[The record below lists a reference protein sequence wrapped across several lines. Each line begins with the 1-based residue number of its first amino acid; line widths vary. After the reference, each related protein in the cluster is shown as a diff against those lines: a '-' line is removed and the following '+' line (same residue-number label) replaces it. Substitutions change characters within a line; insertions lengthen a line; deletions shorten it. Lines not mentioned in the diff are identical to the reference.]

1 MQSPQPAH
9 PSGSGSHTPV
19 NPTSSL
25 SSVTG
30 TAAGSTSTPIR
41 INSAK
46 HSGGG
51 DSLLPSLGLA
61 GGSGTGASTS
71 SHSMPGTP
79 QQSSSVPT
87 GSHLQLQT
95 PSATGGAV
103 TPSGLSMGASNQS
116 LGVSVGAASSVG
128 GISITPPNSAGLR
141 QSTVFDFKFK
151 RRPSLK
157 VLLTKLPSNDS
168 LSNSPAPSSP
178 GIANW
183 ASDNRDGNVADKSAA
198 DAAKLNRKESYKA
211 QRKNYR
217 KEKKR
222 VASELMNSLQ
232 DPAVI
237 VLADWLKVRGTL
249 KSWTKL
255 WCVLKPGLLLIYK
268 SQKTKSSHWVGTV
281 MLTACQVIERPSK
294 KDGFCFKL
302 FHPMEQSIWAPR
314 GPDKETIG
322 AVVQPLPTAYL
333 IFRAPSQAA
342 GKCWMDALELS
353 LRCSALLLRTNS
365 STAPSNTSYVGE
377 PLLPVSHETQ
387 WSEADYE
394 KHFNDHGKW
403 GQFLAVP
410 PDMESS
416 RSDTSLPSRAQTPLL
431 QQLYSSAVSN
441 WERTKRLPHFRHHS
455 EQRKSSCSDASSC
468 DYALGT
474 QRKRRLLSPVSKSL
488 SLGGTGALGGS
499 SSSEENED
507 DYGDTSAGSLA
518 PAPGPDPRPVS
529 APPECP
535 LQPRF
540 RLNVKDLDADSQNEA
555 PNAAMSGLES
565 ESESDAGEAVQDD
578 TLEPA
583 DCVETTYVP
592 FTEEEFGEQGEQVEE
607 LAEENKSLI
616 WCIVKQVRP
625 GMDLS
630 KVVLPTFI
638 LEPRSFLDK
647 LSDSYYHADLLS
659 KAVQEDDAFTRMKI
673 IVQWYM
679 SSFYKKPKGLKKPY
693 NPILGETFRC
703 YWQHP
708 SGSRTFYIAE
718 QVSHHP
724 PVSAFYVTNR
734 EDGFSITC
742 SILAKSKFYGNST
755 SAVLEGAATM
765 TLLPRGECYTATTP
779 YAHCKGIL
787 MGTLSMELGGKIN
800 IECENTGYRT
810 ELEFKLKPFLGGSES
825 TNVVVGKIKLGKETL
840 ATINGHWDRECRIK
854 DAKTGEETLL
864 FKVDADLRAKRLP
877 RYLVPVEAQE
887 PHESQRLWE
896 RVSESIAREDQVA
909 ATEEKTVLEEK
920 QRAAAKERSSIEAPY
935 VPNLF
940 ELDSYGQWIYKYADL
955 RPWDVRNDVRQ
966 YECQYKVL
974 TQTRHKSVPI
984 VHGAELMHPLR
995 SSIEPVA
1002 RSHRQS
1008 GAASSKAPKAKNKSL
1023 VLAPRDTNS
1032 DSSQSPQGVVKRSS
1046 SSSIRQINAALDQV
1060 NRVLEEHSKQLNDIS
1075 RRLERMQYAPPAHLR
1090 HGAQNM
1096 LGGGVALSTVI
1107 KSLIYALI
1115 GLTFSLILRWLFK

>member
-1 MQSPQPAH
+1 M
-9 PSGSGSHTPV
+9 
-19 NPTSSL
+19 N
-25 SSVTG
+25 
-30 TAAGSTSTPIR
+30 
-41 INSAK
+41 
-46 HSGGG
+46 
-51 DSLLPSLGLA
+51 LL
-61 GGSGTGASTS
+61 
-71 SHSMPGTP
+71 
-79 QQSSSVPT
+79 Q
-87 GSHLQLQT
+87 
-95 PSATGGAV
+95 
-103 TPSGLSMGASNQS
+103 
-116 LGVSVGAASSVG
+116 
-128 GISITPPNSAGLR
+128 R
-141 QSTVFDFKFK
+141 
-151 RRPSLK
+151 
-157 VLLTKLPSNDS
+157 
-168 LSNSPAPSSP
+168 
-178 GIANW
+178 IANW

-281 MLTACQVIERPSK
+281 MLTSCQVIERPSK

-302 FHPMEQSIWAPR
+302 FHPLEQSIWAPR

-353 LRCSALLLRTNS
+353 LRCSALLLRSNS
-365 STAPSNTSYVGE
+365 STAPSSTYVGE

-394 KHFNDHGKW
+394 KHFNDHGKF
-403 GQFLAVP
+403 GQFLTLP
-410 PDMESS
+410 PDTESTS
-416 RSDTSLPSRAQTPLL
+416 RSDSSQLPSRAQTPLL

-441 WERTKRLPHFRHHS
+441 WERTKRLPHFRRHS
-455 EQRKSSCSDASSC
+455 EQRKSSCSDASSSC

-488 SLGGTGALGGS
+488 SLGGSGPMGGS

-507 DYGDTSAGSLA
+507 DYDTRSVLSQA
-518 PAPGPDPRPVS
+518 PPGPRPVS
-529 APPECP
+529 APPDCLVP
-535 LQPRF
+535 PRF

-555 PNAAMSGLES
+555 PNAAMSGPES
-565 ESESDAGEAVQDD
+565 ESESDAGEPQQED
-578 TLEPA
+578 TLEQAP
-583 DCVETTYVP
+583 CVETTYAP

-607 LAEENKSLI
+607 LADENKSLI

-673 IVQWYM
+673 IVQWYL

-703 YWQHP
+703 FWQHP
-708 SGSRTFYIAE
+708 GGSRTFYIAE

-765 TLLPRGECYTATTP
+765 TLLPRGECYIASTP

-840 ATINGHWDRECRIK
+840 ATINGHWDKECRIK
-854 DAKTGEETLL
+854 DSKTGEETLL
-864 FKVDADLRAKRLP
+864 FKVDSDLRAKRLP
-877 RYLVPVEAQE
+877 RYLVPIESQE
-887 PHESQRLWE
+887 PNESQRLWE
-896 RVSESIAREDQVA
+896 RVSEAIAREDQVA
-909 ATEEKTVLEEK
+909 ATEEKTILEEK
-920 QRAAAKERSSIEAPY
+920 QRGEAKERATIDAPY

-995 SSIEPVA
+995 SSLEPVA

-1046 SSSIRQINAALDQV
+1046 SSSIKQINLALDQV
-1060 NRVLEEHSKQLNDIS
+1060 NRVLEVHSKQLNDIS
-1075 RRLERMQYAPPAHLR
+1075 QRLERMQYAPPPHLR
-1090 HGAQNM
+1090 PGSQNM

>member
-141 QSTVFDFKFK
+141 QST
-151 RRPSLK
+151 
-157 VLLTKLPSNDS
+157 
-168 LSNSPAPSSP
+168 

-394 KHFNDHGKW
+394 KHFNDH
-403 GQFLAVP
+403 
-410 PDMESS
+410 
-416 RSDTSLPSRAQTPLL
+416 
-431 QQLYSSAVSN
+431 
-441 WERTKRLPHFRHHS
+441 
-455 EQRKSSCSDASSC
+455 
-468 DYALGT
+468 
-474 QRKRRLLSPVSKSL
+474 
-488 SLGGTGALGGS
+488 
-499 SSSEENED
+499 
-507 DYGDTSAGSLA
+507 
-518 PAPGPDPRPVS
+518 
-529 APPECP
+529 
-535 LQPRF
+535 
-540 RLNVKDLDADSQNEA
+540 DLDADSQNEA

>member
-1 MQSPQPAH
+1 MQQPAT
-9 PSGSGSHTPV
+9 PSTPV
-19 NPTSSL
+19 NNAPSATPSAA
-25 SSVTG
+25 
-30 TAAGSTSTPIR
+30 TAPAASAPAGASSTPIR

-46 HSGGG
+46 QHGAAGGG
-51 DSLLPSLGLA
+51 DTLA
-61 GGSGTGASTS
+61 HPATPH

-79 QQSSSVPT
+79 QQQPQSSSVPT
-87 GSHLQLQT
+87 GGHLLQLQAPL
-95 PSATGGAV
+95 PSAGGGPGAV
-103 TPSGLSMGASNQS
+103 TPSGLSSMGASNQS
-116 LGVSVGAASSVG
+116 LGVSVGAASSVS

-157 VLLTKLPSNDS
+157 VLMTKLPSTDS

-217 KEKKR
+217 REKKR

-281 MLTACQVIERPSK
+281 MLTSCQVIERPSK

-302 FHPMEQSIWAPR
+302 FHPLEQSIWAPR

-353 LRCSALLLRTNS
+353 LRCSALLLRSNS
-365 STAPSNTSYVGE
+365 STGTAPTSSYMGE
-377 PLLPVSHETQ
+377 PLPVSHETQ

-394 KHFNDHGKW
+394 KHFNDH
-403 GQFLAVP
+403 
-410 PDMESS
+410 
-416 RSDTSLPSRAQTPLL
+416 
-431 QQLYSSAVSN
+431 
-441 WERTKRLPHFRHHS
+441 
-455 EQRKSSCSDASSC
+455 
-468 DYALGT
+468 
-474 QRKRRLLSPVSKSL
+474 
-488 SLGGTGALGGS
+488 
-499 SSSEENED
+499 
-507 DYGDTSAGSLA
+507 
-518 PAPGPDPRPVS
+518 
-529 APPECP
+529 
-535 LQPRF
+535 
-540 RLNVKDLDADSQNEA
+540 DLDADSQNEA
-555 PNAAMSGLES
+555 PNAVMSGLES
-565 ESESDAGEAVQDD
+565 ESESDPA
-578 TLEPA
+578 EPA
-583 DCVETTYVP
+583 QEDVVDVDQQCVETSYVP

-659 KAVQEDDAFTRMKI
+659 KAVQEDDAFTRMKLV
-673 IVQWYM
+673 VQWYL

-693 NPILGETFRC
+693 NPILGERFRC

-810 ELEFKLKPFLGGSES
+810 ELEFKLKPFLGGADA

-840 ATINGHWDRECRIK
+840 ATINGHWDKECRVK
-854 DAKTGEETLL
+854 DSKTGEETVL
-864 FKVDADLRAKRLP
+864 FKVDAETRSKRLT
-877 RYLVPVEAQE
+877 RYMVPLDLQE
-887 PHESQRLWE
+887 PNESQRLWQ
-896 RVSESIAREDQVA
+896 RVSEAIANEDQVA
-909 ATEEKTVLEEK
+909 ATEEKTVLEER
-920 QRAAAKERSSIEAPY
+920 QRADAKERLSSDSVHMPD
-935 VPNLF
+935 LF
-940 ELDSYGQWIYKYADL
+940 ELDSYGQWLYKYADL
-955 RPWDVRNDVRQ
+955 RPWDSRNDVRQ
-966 YECQYKVL
+966 YECQFKVL

-984 VHGAELMHPLR
+984 VHGAEMIHPLR
-995 SSIEPVA
+995 SSIETLS
-1002 RSHRQS
+1002 RTQRQS
-1008 GAASSKAPKAKNKSL
+1008 PAGQPLPSGGSAVPKAKNKSL

-1032 DSSQSPQGVVKRSS
+1032 DSSQSPQGAVKRSS
-1046 SSSIRQINAALDQV
+1046 SSAIKQLTLAVDQV
-1060 NRVLEEHSKQLNDIS
+1060 NRVLEQHTRQLNEIS
-1075 RRLERMQYAPPAHLR
+1075 RRLERMQYSPPPSNMSAHSL
-1090 HGAQNM
+1090 HM
-1096 LGGGVALSTVI
+1096 LGGGVSQSTVI

-1115 GLTFSLILRWLFK
+1115 GLAFSLILRWLFK

>member
-1 MQSPQPAH
+1 MQQPAT
-9 PSGSGSHTPV
+9 PSTPV
-19 NPTSSL
+19 NNAPSATPS
-25 SSVTG
+25 
-30 TAAGSTSTPIR
+30 AASGPAASAPAVASSTPIR

-46 HSGGG
+46 QQGVAGGG
-51 DSLLPSLGLA
+51 DTLA
-61 GGSGTGASTS
+61 HPATPH

-79 QQSSSVPT
+79 HQQPQSSSVPT
-87 GSHLQLQT
+87 GGHLLQLQAPL
-95 PSATGGAV
+95 PSAGGGTGAGAV

-116 LGVSVGAASSVG
+116 LGVSVGAASSVS

-141 QSTVFDFKFK
+141 QST
-151 RRPSLK
+151 
-157 VLLTKLPSNDS
+157 
-168 LSNSPAPSSP
+168 

-217 KEKKR
+217 REKKR

-281 MLTACQVIERPSK
+281 MLTSCQVIERPSK

-302 FHPMEQSIWAPR
+302 FHPLEQSIWAPR

-353 LRCSALLLRTNS
+353 LRCSALLLRSNS
-365 STAPSNTSYVGE
+365 STGTAPTSSYIGE
-377 PLLPVSHETQ
+377 PLPVSHETQ

-394 KHFNDHGKW
+394 KHFNDH
-403 GQFLAVP
+403 
-410 PDMESS
+410 
-416 RSDTSLPSRAQTPLL
+416 
-431 QQLYSSAVSN
+431 
-441 WERTKRLPHFRHHS
+441 
-455 EQRKSSCSDASSC
+455 
-468 DYALGT
+468 
-474 QRKRRLLSPVSKSL
+474 
-488 SLGGTGALGGS
+488 
-499 SSSEENED
+499 
-507 DYGDTSAGSLA
+507 
-518 PAPGPDPRPVS
+518 
-529 APPECP
+529 
-535 LQPRF
+535 
-540 RLNVKDLDADSQNEA
+540 DLDADSQNEA
-555 PNAAMSGLES
+555 PNAVMSGLES
-565 ESESDAGEAVQDD
+565 ESESDPAEPAQDD
-578 TLEPA
+578 VV
-583 DCVETTYVP
+583 DQQCVETSYVP

-659 KAVQEDDAFTRMKI
+659 KAVQEDDAFTRMKLV
-673 IVQWYM
+673 VQWYL

-693 NPILGETFRC
+693 NPILGERFRC

-810 ELEFKLKPFLGGSES
+810 ELEFKLKPFLGGADA

-840 ATINGHWDRECRIK
+840 ATINGHWDKECRVK
-854 DAKTGEETLL
+854 DSKTGEETVL
-864 FKVDADLRAKRLP
+864 FKVDAETRSKRLT
-877 RYLVPVEAQE
+877 RYMVPLDLQEAN
-887 PHESQRLWE
+887 ESQRLWQ
-896 RVSESIAREDQVA
+896 RVSEAIANEDQVA
-909 ATEEKTVLEEK
+909 ATEEKTVLEER
-920 QRAAAKERSSIEAPY
+920 QRADAKERLSSDSVHMPD
-935 VPNLF
+935 LF
-940 ELDSYGQWIYKYADL
+940 ELDSYGQWLYKYADL
-955 RPWDVRNDVRQ
+955 RPWDSRNDVRQ
-966 YECQYKVL
+966 YECQFKVL

-984 VHGAELMHPLR
+984 VHGAEMIHPLR
-995 SSIEPVA
+995 SSIETLS
-1002 RSHRQS
+1002 RTQRQS
-1008 GAASSKAPKAKNKSL
+1008 PAGQPLPPGGSAVPKAKNKSL

-1032 DSSQSPQGVVKRSS
+1032 DSSQSPQGAVKRSS
-1046 SSSIRQINAALDQV
+1046 SSAIKQLALAVDQV
-1060 NRVLEEHSKQLNDIS
+1060 NRVLEQHTRQLNEIS
-1075 RRLERMQYAPPAHLR
+1075 QRLERMQYSPPPSSMSAHSL
-1090 HGAQNM
+1090 HM
-1096 LGGGVALSTVI
+1096 LGGGVSQSTVI

-1115 GLTFSLILRWLFK
+1115 GLAFSLVLRWLFK

>member
-1 MQSPQPAH
+1 MQSVQSPGTPVNSGPASAAAPPPPTASLPVIPFSSGAA
-9 PSGSGSHTPV
+9 PSGSG
-19 NPTSSL
+19 
-25 SSVTG
+25 
-30 TAAGSTSTPIR
+30 AASSTPIR

-46 HSGGG
+46 HAGGAG
-51 DSLLPSLGLA
+51 DSLAPSA
-61 GGSGTGASTS
+61 AH

-87 GSHLQLQT
+87 GSQL
-95 PSATGGAV
+95 PLPLPTGGGGSV
-103 TPSGLSMGASNQS
+103 TPTALSMGASNQS

-157 VLLTKLPSNDS
+157 VLMTKLPSTDS

-183 ASDNRDGNVADKSAA
+183 ASDNRDGNVADKATA
-198 DAAKLNRKESYKA
+198 EAAKLNRKESYKA

-217 KEKKR
+217 REKKR
-222 VASELMNSLQ
+222 VASEMMNSLQ

-281 MLTACQVIERPSK
+281 MLTSCQVIERPSK

-302 FHPMEQSIWAPR
+302 FHPLEQSIWAPR

-353 LRCSALLLRTNS
+353 LRCSALLLRSNS
-365 STAPSNTSYVGE
+365 STGAAPSSSYVGD
-377 PLLPVSHETQ
+377 PLPVSHETQ

-394 KHFNDHGKW
+394 KHFNEH
-403 GQFLAVP
+403 
-410 PDMESS
+410 
-416 RSDTSLPSRAQTPLL
+416 
-431 QQLYSSAVSN
+431 
-441 WERTKRLPHFRHHS
+441 
-455 EQRKSSCSDASSC
+455 
-468 DYALGT
+468 
-474 QRKRRLLSPVSKSL
+474 
-488 SLGGTGALGGS
+488 
-499 SSSEENED
+499 
-507 DYGDTSAGSLA
+507 
-518 PAPGPDPRPVS
+518 
-529 APPECP
+529 
-535 LQPRF
+535 
-540 RLNVKDLDADSQNEA
+540 DLDADSQNEA
-555 PNAAMSGLES
+555 PNAVMSGLES
-565 ESESDAGEAVQDD
+565 ESESDAAEQVQEDGP
-578 TLEPA
+578 EQ
-583 DCVETTYVP
+583 CQETTYVP
-592 FTEEEFGEQGEQVEE
+592 ITEEEFGEQGEQVEE

-647 LSDSYYHADLLS
+647 LSDSYYHADILS
-659 KAVQEDDAFTRMKI
+659 KAVHEDDAFTRMKL
-673 IVQWYM
+673 IVQWYL

-693 NPILGETFRC
+693 NPILGERFRC

-708 SGSRTFYIAE
+708 TGSRTFYIAE

-765 TLLPRGECYTATTP
+765 TLLPRGECYTASTP

-810 ELEFKLKPFLGGSES
+810 ELEFKLKPFLGGSDA

-840 ATINGHWDRECRIK
+840 ATISGHWDKECRIK
-854 DAKTGEETLL
+854 DSKTGEETLL
-864 FKVDADLRAKRLP
+864 FRADAEMRSKRLT
-877 RYLVPVEAQE
+877 RYLVPVEEQH
-887 PHESQRLWE
+887 PFESQLLWQ
-896 RVSESIAREDQVA
+896 RVSDAIAREDQVA
-909 ATEEKTVLEEK
+909 ATEEKTVLEER
-920 QRAAAKERSSIEAPY
+920 QRADAKERVSTDSQYTPGI
-935 VPNLF
+935 F
-940 ELDSYGQWIYKYADL
+940 ELDSYGQWVYKYADL
-955 RPWDVRNDVRQ
+955 RPWDSRNDVRQ
-966 YECQYKVL
+966 YECDYKVL

-984 VHGAELMHPLR
+984 IHGAEIMHPLR
-995 SSIEPVA
+995 PSLETIS
-1002 RSHRQS
+1002 RSQRQS
-1008 GAASSKAPKAKNKSL
+1008 NAGQGNQPGGAAAPKAKNKSL

-1032 DSSQSPQGVVKRSS
+1032 DSSQSPQGAVKRSS
-1046 SSSIRQINAALDQV
+1046 TSAIKQLALAVDQV
-1060 NRVLEEHSKQLNDIS
+1060 NRVLEQHTRQLNEIS
-1075 RRLERMQYAPPAHLR
+1075 QRLERIQYAPTSSNMSMQSQHLW
-1090 HGAQNM
+1090 
-1096 LGGGVALSTVI
+1096 GGGVSQSTVV
-1107 KSLIYALI
+1107 KSLLYAVI
-1115 GLTFSLILRWLFK
+1115 GLVVSLILRWLFK

>member
-1 MQSPQPAH
+1 M
-9 PSGSGSHTPV
+9 
-19 NPTSSL
+19 N
-25 SSVTG
+25 
-30 TAAGSTSTPIR
+30 
-41 INSAK
+41 
-46 HSGGG
+46 
-51 DSLLPSLGLA
+51 LL
-61 GGSGTGASTS
+61 
-71 SHSMPGTP
+71 
-79 QQSSSVPT
+79 Q
-87 GSHLQLQT
+87 
-95 PSATGGAV
+95 
-103 TPSGLSMGASNQS
+103 
-116 LGVSVGAASSVG
+116 
-128 GISITPPNSAGLR
+128 R
-141 QSTVFDFKFK
+141 
-151 RRPSLK
+151 
-157 VLLTKLPSNDS
+157 
-168 LSNSPAPSSP
+168 
-178 GIANW
+178 IANW

-394 KHFNDHGKW
+394 KHFNDH
-403 GQFLAVP
+403 
-410 PDMESS
+410 
-416 RSDTSLPSRAQTPLL
+416 
-431 QQLYSSAVSN
+431 
-441 WERTKRLPHFRHHS
+441 
-455 EQRKSSCSDASSC
+455 
-468 DYALGT
+468 
-474 QRKRRLLSPVSKSL
+474 
-488 SLGGTGALGGS
+488 
-499 SSSEENED
+499 
-507 DYGDTSAGSLA
+507 
-518 PAPGPDPRPVS
+518 
-529 APPECP
+529 
-535 LQPRF
+535 
-540 RLNVKDLDADSQNEA
+540 DLDADSQNEA

-592 FTEEEFGEQGEQVEE
+592 ITEEEFGEQGEQVEE
-607 LAEENKSLI
+607 LADENKSLI

-920 QRAAAKERSSIEAPY
+920 QRADAKERSSIEAPY

-995 SSIEPVA
+995 SSLEPVA

-1075 RRLERMQYAPPAHLR
+1075 RRLERMQYAPPPHLR